1 MSTKAVLAFSGG
13 LDTSFCVPY
22 LKERGYDVV
31 TVFVNTGGF
40 SSEEARAIGAR
51 ARKLGALR
59 HYDTDAQEEIYGQIV
74 GPLIRANGL
83 YQDAYPNM
91 CADRYVIV
99 QKCVEIARREKT
111 DVIAHGC
118 TGMGNDQVR
127 FDVSIRAL
135 GDFEIVAPIRD
146 FQKTQRTGLREKE
159 AGYLQSK
166 GFGVAAAHRR
176 YSINQNVLGVTISGS
191 EIDQQKEPAEEAFTL
206 TRSPEKAPAKPERIR
221 FGFERGL
228 PVSLNGRRSRGI
240 EILRKLN
247 ILAGI
252 HGVGRHIY
260 TGDCIIG
267 IKGRIAFECPGLE
280 SLVVAH
286 RALEEATLSKEQN
299 QFKAVIGKK
308 WAELVY
314 TGLYYDPLL
323 RDLERFLESSQAR
336 VGGEVTLRLHRGTC
350 IPVALS
356 SPNRVEA
363 SGTVYAQASAWD
375 PAEAEAFCKLF
386 GLATTTA
393 ARRNRT

>member
-1 MSTKAVLAFSGG
+1 MTQKAVLAFSGG

-40 SSEEARAIGAR
+40 SDDEARAIGAR

-59 HYDTDAQEEIYGQIV
+59 HYAVDAQEDIYRQIV
-74 GPLIRANGL
+74 GPLIRANGM

-99 QKCVEIARREKT
+99 QKCVEVAKREKT
-111 DVIAHGC
+111 NVIAHGC

-135 GDFEIVAPIRD
+135 GDYEIVAPIRD
-146 FQKTQRTGLREKE
+146 FQKTVPTGLRQKE
-159 AGYLQSK
+159 AAYLTAK
-166 GFGVAAAHRR
+166 GFPIAAAHRI

-191 EIDQQKEPAEEAFTL
+191 EIDDRKEPAESAFTL
-206 TRSPEKAPAKPERIR
+206 TRAPEKAPARPERIR
-221 FGFERGL
+221 IGFERGL
-228 PVSLNGRRSRGI
+228 PVSLNGRRSPGI

-247 ILAGI
+247 ILGGL
-252 HGVGRHIY
+252 HSVGRHLY
-260 TGDCIIG
+260 TGDCIVG
-267 IKGRIAFECPGLE
+267 IKGRIAFECPGLHC
-280 SLVVAH
+280 LIAAH
-286 RALEEATLSKEQN
+286 RALEEMTLSKEQN

-314 TGLYYDPLL
+314 SGLYYDPLL
-323 RDLERFLESSQAR
+323 RDLERHLESSQAF
-336 VGGEVTLRLHRGTC
+336 VTGEVTLKLHRGTC
-350 IPVALS
+350 LPVAADTPYEVRS
-356 SPNRVEA
+356 
-363 SGTVYAQASAWD
+363 SGTVYAQASAWT

-386 GLATTTA
+386 GLSTISA
-393 ARRNRT
+393 ARRNRG